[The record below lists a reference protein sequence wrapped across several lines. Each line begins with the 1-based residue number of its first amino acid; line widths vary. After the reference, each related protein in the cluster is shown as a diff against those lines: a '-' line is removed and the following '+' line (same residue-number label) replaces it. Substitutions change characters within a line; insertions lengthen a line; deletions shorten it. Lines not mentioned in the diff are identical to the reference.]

1 MYPQHV
7 YPPGPEYAPGQ
18 TQMGLDASRS
28 PARYPYMPYYGSKL
42 PDHGGYGGMVSGG
55 MPAGH
60 PYGGKPRGLAGQ
72 ELMYGQNWN
81 SMMQSPGY
89 MGAPSMKVDMGGH
102 YGGMQVK
109 LSWNGVTVKKL
120 FQKKKKE

>member
-1 MYPQHV
+1 
-7 YPPGPEYAPGQ
+7 
-18 TQMGLDASRS
+18 
-28 PARYPYMPYYGSKL
+28 MPYYGSKL